1 MQRIGGRRRSERI
14 GSCNGGLVIEFNT
27 GSNRSV
33 NKSTENSWFFFSPP
47 RLVLAK
53 GLMEPRVG
61 NKYRL
66 GRKIGSGSFG
76 EIYLGECF
84 SIDDV
89 KNSVSFVFVRN

>member
-1 MQRIGGRRRSERI
+1 VQRIGGRRRSERI
-14 GSCNGGLVIEFNT
+14 ESCNGELVVEFNT

-33 NKSTENSWFFFSPP
+33 NKSTENRCFFFFFS
-47 RLVLAK
+47 RLVIAK

-84 SIDDV
+84 STDDV